1 MIILYNLMSRASYL
15 IFGSMGCGYCRQAK
29 LLLETHK
36 KSFKFIDIYSEPGKM
51 LLDNY
56 RNNNIIDKDFRT
68 MPMIVKQESKFIG
81 GFDNLSKYLNK
92 KQRKKSKKSKRK
104 TKSGQK
110 KRRKRNSKS
119 RKKK

>member
-15 IFGSMGCGYCRQAK
+15 ILGSMGCRYCRDAK
-29 LLLETHK
+29 SMLETHK

-92 KQRKKSKKSKRK
+92 KQRKKSKRK

>member
-1 MIILYNLMSRASYL
+1 MSSSSYL

-36 KSFKFIDIYSEPGKM
+36 KSYKFIDIYSEPGKM

-68 MPMIVKQESKFIG
+68 MPMIVKQESKFLG

-92 KQRKKSKKSKRK
+92 KQRKKSKKHKR
-104 TKSGQK
+104 KSGQK
-110 KRRKRNSKS
+110 KKKRRKKSKKL